1 LDSAGR
7 ALGLKVVPHIKPACP
22 PWPIPLRHYYDAR
35 EDTECAT
42 YQHQLGS
49 ILARYPGAA
58 LVLASSTGAVERMV
72 GSLTL
77 EQRAEL
83 WKRRTTD
90 FFRSIPKTVKV
101 IIVEKSPQFAFDPV
115 SCLARSAFWNTT
127 PACGED
133 YPTATLVAV
142 QYTRLE
148 AGAAA
153 GEERVRIFPTIAPL
167 CSSTACSPLIGN
179 TVAFRDER
187 HLTPRYTLSQT
198 GRWMPYLRW
207 AVGLDSV
214 AGHIADLPARERR
227 ARRTMRGLLAAAPG
241 TSLTSQRAPETL
253 RARVPLKHFSQP
265 AWAELPDSI
274 PLPDQLLQAP

>member
-1 LDSAGR
+1 L
-7 ALGLKVVPHIKPACP
+7 H
-22 PWPIPLRHYYDAR
+22 HYYDAR

-42 YQHQLGS
+42 YQHQLAS
-49 ILARYPGAA
+49 TLARYPGAA

-133 YPTATLVAV
+133 YPQRHWRRFNL
-142 QYTRLE
+142 
-148 AGAAA
+148 AGS
-153 GEERVRIFPTIAPL
+153 R
-167 CSSTACSPLIGN
+167 
-179 TVAFRDER
+179 
-187 HLTPRYTLSQT
+187 Q
-198 GRWMPYLRW
+198 
-207 AVGLDSV
+207 GL
-214 AGHIADLPARERR
+214 RR
-227 ARRTMRGLLAAAPG
+227 ARSASGFFRR
-241 TSLTSQRAPETL
+241 
-253 RARVPLKHFSQP
+253 
-265 AWAELPDSI
+265 
-274 PLPDQLLQAP
+274 